1 MADFRL
7 TQTGQQV
14 QDDLNNAEQD
24 NVKLEQHVTNG
35 NIHVTPENKDAWN
48 SKYNKPSGGIPKSD
62 LAEAVQAA
70 VNAALTAYQKPGTGI
85 PKSDLA
91 SAVQTA
97 IDAALTAYQKPGTGI
112 PKTDLAS
119 AVQAALDAA
128 LTAYQKPNT
137 GIPQSDMSA
146 DVQSKLNAAGSA
158 DAAIA
163 AERLA
168 RETADLQI
176 NQALGTK
183 LNESQVSALIAAAV
197 ANFVT
202 GSDVASAITTALAP
216 YSTTDQT
223 TIAIQNA
230 ITTALASYY
239 AKSAIDTMLAGKVD
253 KVSGKGLSENDFT
266 DTLKTKLDALPTASG
281 LATQISTA
289 IATALTDYYTKTQ
302 VDNALADKQTAAQ
315 VATAISTALASYST
329 TTQMNAAITSALMPY
344 YTKSEIDLLLAA
356 KQAVISDLS
365 EIRSGAA
372 AGATAYQKPQS
383 GIPIDD
389 LSPSVQA
396 KVNASEAAQQA
407 ATNAAASADDAAESA
422 EEAQTEA
429 AAAAQKLTDLE
440 TYLSSLDPESA
451 ASVAA
456 ALGLFEQEVRDNYL
470 RKGEYSADTAVGL
483 ADQLRGSVYADEQF
497 AVRMTGGEANE
508 VGGIG
513 VVQQLK
519 GAGAAISQLF
529 PEGSGHDFSGD
540 VSLDGTSGNSEA
552 PVRYSDQAGTT
563 EMGYLL
569 VMEAFISQT
578 LSQAQLDAIS
588 AKDTGKADRDKA
600 VWLTPAGAITSAPTI
615 ESGQTEVTFSGW
627 RIAMRV
633 KASEVRD
640 SSASSYWFTS
650 GTAGRQVFDVAVAE
664 GIDSVYP
671 YTTFYLA
678 NGWNTGSAIEYLQHM
693 AAQGLPTHS
702 VKAMS
707 ALLAVTKIGIKTV
720 KSRNLLN
727 PQTGRALLKA
737 YVNDADGF
745 VDNEYT
751 MLGGLPSGSTM
762 AFTSL
767 LTGKTETL
775 TMLDSTHFVIPS
787 DGWLQITGTLPESII
802 CTWGGEKD
810 NTAADEYATESHVW
824 DVTQLFGTKDGGTE
838 GHYYRFA
845 KEGMRGAGTAQDVVE
860 LVGARGEVKVKKKT
874 VQASDLQD
882 KVSSQNIPY
891 VAPLTGNYLA
901 GVKEAAWQGHVNAI
915 CKFDSWFVS
924 TYPTYA
930 NPRRNYIYSQNLCIA
945 FPWYNTVAKITP
957 ICPFDV
963 FYELATPL
971 TFTSLFLS
979 ASSTSDELT
988 QMPADAIPLSE
999 IQFADNNWS
1008 IEEAVYDAPEADAN
1022 GVITPTA
1029 VTGQMR
1035 IQYSLDAAEQID
1047 TLQKEY
1053 AALEARVSAL
1063 ENA

>member
-1 MADFRL
+1 M
-7 TQTGQQV
+7 GKEG
-14 QDDLNNAEQD
+14 LNLRNNEDYATKTELEE
-24 NVKLEQHVTNG
+24 KL
-35 NIHVTPENKDAWN
+35 
-48 SKYNKPSGGIPKSD
+48 NKPEETGTDGQLLSLQDGEPSWVPAPEGTVIIDSAMSD
-62 LAEAVQAA
+62 SSE
-70 VNAALTAYQKPGTGI
+70 N
-85 PKSDLA
+85 
-91 SAVQTA
+91 
-97 IDAALTAYQKPGTGI
+97 
-112 PKTDLAS
+112 
-119 AVQAALDAA
+119 
-128 LTAYQKPNT
+128 
-137 GIPQSDMSA
+137 
-146 DVQSKLNAAGSA
+146 
-158 DAAIA
+158 
-163 AERLA
+163 
-168 RETADLQI
+168 
-176 NQALGTK
+176 
-183 LNESQVSALIAAAV
+183 
-197 ANFVT
+197 
-202 GSDVASAITTALAP
+202 
-216 YSTTDQT
+216 
-223 TIAIQNA
+223 AIQNKAVKKYVDDTADA
-230 ITTALASYY
+230 IEELAAETYARVDGYY
-239 AKSAIDTMLAGKVD
+239 AGM
-253 KVSGKGLSENDFT
+253 
-266 DTLKTKLDALPTASG
+266 
-281 LATQISTA
+281 
-289 IATALTDYYTKTQ
+289 
-302 VDNALADKQTAAQ
+302 
-315 VATAISTALASYST
+315 
-329 TTQMNAAITSALMPY
+329 
-344 YTKSEIDLLLAA
+344 
-356 KQAVISDLS
+356 
-365 EIRSGAA
+365 
-372 AGATAYQKPQS
+372 
-383 GIPIDD
+383 
-389 LSPSVQA
+389 
-396 KVNASEAAQQA
+396 
-407 ATNAAASADDAAESA
+407 
-422 EEAQTEA
+422 
-429 AAAAQKLTDLE
+429 
-440 TYLSSLDPESA
+440 
-451 ASVAA
+451 
-456 ALGLFEQEVRDNYL
+456 
-470 RKGEYSADTAVGL
+470 AVGL
-483 ADQLRGSVYADEQF
+483 ADNLRGNVYADEQF

-540 VSLDGTSGNSEA
+540 VSLDGTGGNAEA
-552 PVRYSDQAGTT
+552 PLRYSDAEGTV

-569 VMEAFISQT
+569 AMEAFISQT

-640 SSASSYWFTS
+640 ASANGYWFTS
-650 GTAGRQVFDVAVAE
+650 GTKGRQVFDVAVAE
-664 GIDSVYP
+664 GIDAY
-671 YTTFYLA
+671 YNGNTFIGYGLA
-678 NGWNTGSAIEYLQHM
+678 NGWNTGSAMEYLNHM
-693 AAQGLPTHS
+693 AAQGLPTHQ

-737 YVNDADGF
+737 YVNDDENF
-745 VDNEYT
+745 EDNEYT

-810 NTAADEYATESHVW
+810 QTAADEYATESHTW

-860 LVGARGEVKVKKKT
+860 LVGARGTNNVGDFDLTDLIWNYQSYAAGDKRNYFWSNGLATSVKLQQSNKNGLCSSLIIISQSSSGAGVGNYGRTSAKFRSDNGWMCMAYQENT
-874 VQASDLQD
+874 GSDLVD
-882 KVSSQNIPY
+882 RK
-891 VAPLTGNYLA
+891 APWLN
-901 GVKEAAWQGHVNAI
+901 GVH
-915 CKFDSWFVS
+915 
-924 TYPTYA
+924 
-930 NPRRNYIYSQNLCIA
+930 L
-945 FPWYNTVAKITP
+945 
-957 ICPFDV
+957 

-979 ASSTSDELT
+979 ASSTADELT
-988 QMPADAIPLSE
+988 AMPADAIPLSE

-1008 IEEAVYDAPEADAN
+1008 IEEAIYDAPEADAN

-1053 AALEARVSAL
+1053 AALEARVTAL

>member
-1 MADFRL
+1 MDYRL
-7 TQTGQQV
+7 TQTGEQV
-14 QDDLNNAEQD
+14 QEALNQVPTNTENIGSLESGKVDKEAGKGLSQENFTSGEKSKLGALPNNA
-24 NVKLEQHVTNG
+24 
-35 NIHVTPENKDAWN
+35 
-48 SKYNKPSGGIPKSD
+48 D
-62 LAEAVQAA
+62 L
-70 VNAALTAYQKPGTGI
+70 
-85 PKSDLA
+85 
-91 SAVQTA
+91 
-97 IDAALTAYQKPGTGI
+97 
-112 PKTDLAS
+112 
-119 AVQAALDAA
+119 QAALNAKQDTINDLATIRSGAA
-128 LTAYQKPNT
+128 AGATAYQKPNT
-137 GIPQSDMSA
+137 GIPQDAMDAS
-146 DVQSKLNAAGSA
+146 VQAKLNAAGSA
-158 DAAIA
+158 DEAIA

-202 GSDVASAITTALAP
+202 GADVATAISTALAP
-216 YSTTDQT
+216 YSTTDAT
-223 TIAIQNA
+223 AIAIQNA

-239 AKSAIDTMLAGKVD
+239 AKSAIDTMMAGKVD
-253 KVSGKGLSENDFT
+253 KVGGKGLSENDFT

-281 LATQISTA
+281 LASQISTA

-329 TTQMNAAITSALMPY
+329 TTQMNAAITAALVPY
-344 YTKSEIDLLLAA
+344 YTKSEMDLLLAA
-356 KQAVISDLS
+356 KQAVISDL
-365 EIRSGAA
+365 ETIRSGAS

-396 KVNASEAAQQA
+396 KVNASDAAQQA

-422 EEAQTEA
+422 EDAQAEA

-456 ALGLFEQEVRDNYL
+456 ALGLFEQEVRDTYL
-470 RKGEYSADTAVGL
+470 RKGDYSADTAVGL

-529 PEGSGHDFSGD
+529 PEGANHDFSGD
-540 VSLDGTSGNSEA
+540 VSLDGTGGNAEA
-552 PVRYSDQAGTT
+552 VLRYSDAAGTV

-569 VMEAFISQT
+569 AMEAFVSQT

-600 VWLTPAGAITSAPTI
+600 VWLTPAGAVTSAPTI

-640 SSASSYWFTS
+640 ASASGYWFTS

-664 GIDSVYP
+664 GINELTGKPSSQSAQWV
-671 YTTFYLA
+671 FGLA
-678 NGWNTGSAIEYLQHM
+678 DGWDTKSAMEYLNHM
-693 AAQGLPTHS
+693 AAQGLPTHQ

-737 YVNDADGF
+737 YVNDDETYL
-745 VDNEYT
+745 DNEYT

-802 CTWGGEKD
+802 ATWNGEKD

-860 LVGARGEVKVKKKT
+860 LVGARGEVKIYHVANLGAFAYMAMPYSSGGHAFTKT
-874 VQASDLQD
+874 TANALPAEKQYPSYQSSPCLCGKYAKSYRTNEGNMKANAVIGAASWTGSINVVNIVDSRYD
-882 KVSSQNIPY
+882 NSSSEGLAAFKASLNG
-891 VAPLTGNYLA
+891 VA
-901 GVKEAAWQGHVNAI
+901 
-915 CKFDSWFVS
+915 FD
-924 TYPTYA
+924 
-930 NPRRNYIYSQNLCIA
+930 
-945 FPWYNTVAKITP
+945 
-957 ICPFDV
+957 
-963 FYELATPL
+963 YELATPL

-979 ASSTSDELT
+979 ASSTADELT
-988 QMPADAIPLSE
+988 SMPADAIPLSE

-1008 IEEAVYDAPEADAN
+1008 IEEAIYDAPEADAN

-1035 IQYSLDAAEQID
+1035 IQYSLDAAESID
-1047 TLQKEY
+1047 TLKKEY
-1053 AALEARVSAL
+1053 AALEARVTAL